1 MKKYVLFMFMAISI
15 AAISQAQSFK
25 FGPKLGANL
34 GKIQGK
40 GFSDQYALGYHI
52 GGFTEIGLG
61 KKFGVQAEVLW
72 NQVSADTVSGF
83 KAIYQN
89 ISNQG
94 SSSNLKL
101 NYLSIPLLLT
111 FKPTKILSIQA
122 GPQFGIL
129 MDKNKTL
136 IANGKDAFKNGDL
149 SMLVGAQLN
158 ILRVRLY
165 GRYVIGLNN
174 INDVTSTEKWT
185 NQGIQLGVG
194 FAF

>member
-1 MKKYVLFMFMAISI
+1 MKKYVLFMFAAISI
-15 AAISQAQSFK
+15 AAVSQAQSFK
-25 FGPKLGANL
+25 FGPKLGANM

-40 GFSDQYALGYHI
+40 GFSDQYTLGYHV
-52 GGFTEIGLG
+52 GGFIEIGLG
-61 KKFGVQAEVLW
+61 KKFGIQTEVLW
-72 NQVSADTVSGF
+72 NQLNADTASDIRQVYTEL
-83 KAIYQN
+83 A
-89 ISNQG
+89 NQTFT
-94 SSSNLKL
+94 NPQL

-111 FKPTKILSIQA
+111 YKPVKILSIQA

-136 IANGKDAFKNGDL
+136 MANGKDAFKNGDL

-158 ILRVRLY
+158 ILRVRVY

-174 INDVTSTEKWT
+174 INDLSSSEKWT